1 MMIDM
6 HSAGVTVRPIR
17 DITGESRFSE
27 VFLDEVFVPDTDILG
42 AVGDGWGVARRT
54 LGAERLT
61 LGASASYGQGIDLAD
76 IYRRAEDVAPG
87 LRSAVGTVLAES
99 QALRLLNLRTA
110 QRAVESASAAADG
123 HVTKLVQAE
132 NVQRRADVALRL
144 LGGKVAALREDGKT
158 VALSLLHSR
167 MATIAGGT
175 SEIMRNQIAE
185 RVLGLP
191 RDPLIR

>member
-1 MMIDM
+1 
-6 HSAGVTVRPIR
+6 V
-17 DITGESRFSE
+17 
-27 VFLDEVFVPDTDILG
+27 G
-42 AVGDGWGVARRT
+42 A
-54 LGAERLT
+54 
-61 LGASASYGQGIDLAD
+61 
-76 IYRRAEDVAPG
+76 
-87 LRSAVGTVLAES
+87 VLAES